1 MAFDQA
7 LLNPGGENAKGGP
20 FYSVYVTVEAAATV
34 EGANFFDAAADFL
47 NNSAG
52 QGVLLVIDTNA
63 PTTIE
68 YGYQSTATAV
78 TLDVANKNTL
88 D

>member
-7 LLNPGGENAKGGP
+7 LLNPGAESAKGGP
-20 FYSVYVTVEAAATV
+20 FISTYVTVEAAATV

-52 QGVLLVIDTNA
+52 AGVLIVIDTNA
-63 PTTIE
+63 PTTVI
-68 YGYQSTATAV
+68 YGYQSTATSV
-78 TLDVANKNTL
+78 TLDVANKEL
-88 D
+88 ID

>member
-7 LLNPGGENAKGGP
+7 LLNPGAENAKGGP
-20 FYSVYVTVEAAATV
+20 FLSTYVTVEAAATV

-47 NNSAG
+47 NNDAG
-52 QGVLLVIDTNA
+52 QGVLIVIDTNA
-63 PTTIE
+63 PTTIM
-68 YGYQSTATAV
+68 YGYQSTSTAV
-78 TLDVANKNTL
+78 TLDVANKKAL

>member
-7 LLNPGGENAKGGP
+7 LLNPGAENAKGGP
-20 FYSVYVTVEAAATV
+20 FLSTYVTVEAAATV

-47 NNSAG
+47 NNDAG
-52 QGVLLVIDTNA
+52 QGVLIVIDTNA
-63 PTTIE
+63 PTTTI
-68 YGYQSTATAV
+68 YGYQSTATSV
-78 TLDVANKNTL
+78 TLDVAKKEEI